1 MNDSLASL
9 VKKVNK
15 ATSDNKSCKMG
26 SFVILCSDAKGLDEK
41 AKEFAEKEN
50 IKNTILARD
59 SESGPQ
65 GYQIAKD
72 AEVTVL
78 LYQAKTVKANFSFKK
93 GEMKEAD
100 IEKILKELPKITEK

>member
-15 ATSDNKSCKMG
+15 ATSDNKSSRMG
-26 SFVILCSDAKGLDEK
+26 SFVIFCSDAKGLDEK
-41 AKEFAEKEN
+41 AKEFADKEKIE
-50 IKNTILARD
+50 KTILARD
-59 SESGPQ
+59 SESGPE
-65 GYQIAKD
+65 GYKIAKD

-78 LYQAKTVKANFSFKK
+78 LYVKRNVKVNFSFKK

-100 IEKILKELPKITEK
+100 IEK